1 MSWVKYKLGDV
12 CDIARGGS
20 PRPISKF
27 ITKEQ
32 NGINWIKIADA
43 TRSNKYIYKTK
54 EKIKKEGIS
63 RSRVVNDGD
72 FLLSNSMSFGRPYIM
87 RITGC
92 IHDGWLVL
100 SNYQKYLDIDFFYY
114 LLSSSVVVNQFE
126 NLAQGST
133 VRNLNKELVS
143 RVEVMI
149 PPLLIQ
155 KKIVLKLDKIFAEI
169 DKAIA
174 ATETN
179 IKNIDDFF
187 QSYLTNIFEKMLLK
201 NKSIHLKNIC
211 LFENGDR
218 GKNYPSKKHQVRN
231 GIPFINAGDLKEH
244 WKISRNGMA
253 FITQERF
260 NLLSAGKVKIGDVLF
275 CLRGSLGK
283 CGIVEDIDVGA
294 IASSLVI
301 IRPLSNKSTSKYI
314 YWFLSSSICSNYI
327 NNTKGGTAQPN
338 LSAKKVMD
346 YLIPLL
352 DIKKQLE
359 ISDLLDSF
367 YLSVTKVKKTYIN
380 KIDEFVSLKRSILLQ
395 VLSDELVKA
404 A

>member
-149 PPLLIQ
+149 PPLSIQ

-218 GKNYPSKKHQVRN
+218 GKNYPSKKHQVRT

>member
-1 MSWVKYKLGDV
+1 VSWVKYKLGDV